1 MKTSTPAIVPVIVC
15 LVIFL
20 LLSTPC
26 QAEPRQVILKEDGN
40 VCMINSQ
47 GWIIKQFPVAS
58 SPHNMELQVYNNLIS
73 LTRGSS
79 FLTPLNMAGTTSR
92 LIVLGSLQFCL
103 TIRTSHEIS
112 FGNNQIFFQRDV

>member
-58 SPHNMELQVYNNLIS
+58 SPHNMELQVYNNLIY
-73 LTRGSS
+73 
-79 FLTPLNMAGTTSR
+79 
-92 LIVLGSLQFCL
+92 VLRKNYQVFVYDMEGQMLKSYFVDSK
-103 TIRTSHEIS
+103 TKVYVR
-112 FGNNQIFFQRDV
+112 